1 MTVVRKFKIPNRLRA
16 ALFNGGGKRID
27 EAVADADA
35 GLATLVEACL
45 AAVAECIGRIEGE
58 FGAQVVDR
66 GSRDMA
72 ELYRLSGRII
82 DACAPIEPKALAEAA
97 RCLCDVLDY
106 AMEAGHWDW
115 AAVDIH
121 IDALKLLASGIDLGE
136 NGEQQLIKSLVK
148 LRQHREALA
157 G

>member
-45 AAVAECIGRIEGE
+45 AAVADCIARIGGGYGSQVAGRETH
-58 FGAQVVDR
+58 
-66 GSRDMA
+66 DMG
-72 ELYRLSGRII
+72 ELYRLSAAII
-82 DACAPIEPKALAEAA
+82 DACAPIEPKALADAA
-97 RCLCDVLDY
+97 RSLCDVLDY
-106 AMEAGHWDW
+106 AMEAGRWDW
-115 AAVDIH
+115 PAVDIH
-121 IDALKLLASGIDLGE
+121 IDALRLLASGVDLGE
-136 NGEQQLIKSLVK
+136 GGELRLIQSLDK

>member
-16 ALFNGGGKRID
+16 ALFSGGGKRID

-35 GLATLVEACL
+35 GLATLAEACL
-45 AAVAECIGRIEGE
+45 AAVADCIARIEGE

-66 GSRDMA
+66 ESRDMA

-82 DACAPIEPKALAEAA
+82 DACAPIEPKALADAA
-97 RCLCDVLDY
+97 RSLCDVLDY
-106 AMEAGHWDW
+106 AMEAGRWDT
-115 AAVDIH
+115 AAVDVH
-121 IDALKLLASGIDLGE
+121 INALKLLASGVDLGDS
-136 NGEQQLIKSLVK
+136 GEQQLIQSLAM

>member
-16 ALFNGGGKRID
+16 ALFTGGGKRID

-45 AAVAECIGRIEGE
+45 AAVADCIARIDSGYGSQVAGRETH
-58 FGAQVVDR
+58 
-66 GSRDMA
+66 DMGD
-72 ELYRLSGRII
+72 LYRLSAAII
-82 DACAPIEPKALAEAA
+82 DACAPIEPKALADAA
-97 RCLCDVLDY
+97 RSLCDVLDY
-106 AMEAGHWDW
+106 AMEANRWDW
-115 AAVDIH
+115 PAVDIH
-121 IDALKLLASGIDLGE
+121 IDALRLLASGVDLGE
-136 NGEQQLIKSLVK
+136 GGEQRLIQSLDR